1 MGSASGLLAKDHDG
15 ASDPYVECYLTP
27 WARTQHAFRTAHRLS
42 TTEPVWEESSAL
54 VVTSECAGTSWAGS
68 GELTQMLHI
77 VVYDHNN
84 FLPDEPI
91 GEIKP

>member
-1 MGSASGLLAKDHDG
+1 
-15 ASDPYVECYLTP
+15 
-27 WARTQHAFRTAHRLS
+27 
-42 TTEPVWEESSAL
+42 
-54 VVTSECAGTSWAGS
+54 VVTSECAGTSGAGS

-91 GEIKP
+91 GEIKPYP